1 MGHINEGVKQM
12 NNYELEE
19 LVPIVAK
26 LTEKYTSKEST
37 SVTYEKARQ
46 LMEAVIYC
54 IHECEGGNQ
63 LATNE
68 KLPVKDAYE
77 SGYKKLLLKVKQ
89 AQTAYSEMI
98 VDFNSFGNKN
108 YYDTVTKGISGFFQ
122 YYDDRFAPQETIL
135 TMDYPTIRPITQVS
149 GIDAIEKYIEYIS
162 IEQKFMRALP
172 EEYIIQILTR
182 FQTNYR
188 KQFYNICSIILR
200 HILGNMLI
208 KKSLGTVP
216 SEKDYENMQNIIL
229 SESRENLEKILT
241 VLLEK
246 LIQEKFNADMS
257 MLYYFKGDIEN
268 FVVELCA
275 AGENKRLSRVVA
287 L

>member
-1 MGHINEGVKQM
+1 MANQNKSIEAGM
-12 NNYELEE
+12 NQ
-19 LVPIVAK
+19 K
-26 LTEKYTSKEST
+26 
-37 SVTYEKARQ
+37 
-46 LMEAVIYC
+46 
-54 IHECEGGNQ
+54 
-63 LATNE
+63 
-68 KLPVKDAYE
+68 
-77 SGYKKLLLKVKQ
+77 
-89 AQTAYSEMI
+89 
-98 VDFNSFGNKN
+98 
-108 YYDTVTKGISGFFQ
+108 
-122 YYDDRFAPQETIL
+122 
-135 TMDYPTIRPITQVS
+135 
-149 GIDAIEKYIEYIS
+149 KYIEYIS

-172 EEYIIQILTR
+172 EEYIIQILIR

-208 KKSLGTVP
+208 KKSLGTAP

-229 SESRENLEKILT
+229 SESRENIEKILT

-246 LIQEKFNADMS
+246 LIQEKFNADMT